1 MSTAPAPAPAAT
13 PSATHA
19 RTPVYALVGNPNCGK
34 STLFNALTGLKQ
46 KVGNYPGVTV
56 ERKVGTAYTQHG
68 QPLTL
73 IDLPGAYS
81 LAARS
86 PDEAVTRDVLLG
98 RRTDTPMPDRIICI
112 ADATNLERN
121 LYLVHQILDL
131 GRPVVL
137 VLNMMD
143 LATQAGLQIRA
154 ARLEHELG
162 IPVIPCEAAHSKGL
176 VELKLAL
183 SRHDLPLPRHAW
195 DVPAPLASAVAELQA
210 SLIAADAKAPLVAR
224 AEALLLLTD
233 PDPLRVSGSTPL
245 SADTTRILEG
255 WKKRWTADAT
265 DWSGALVSARYDAI
279 GKLVSEIVI
288 PPAGAAPGHPHGPAA
303 HSALALSDKIDAVAT
318 HPLWGWV
325 IFGGIMS
332 AMFFAIFTLAGIP
345 MGWIESL
352 VAWISDHVSALIP
365 PGTLHDLV
373 IDGAIAGVEG
383 VIIFLPQILIL
394 FLFIGFLESTGYM
407 ARAAFIMDRV
417 MSKVGLNGK
426 SFIPLLSSYACAIPG
441 VMAARTIE
449 EPKDRLVTIL
459 VAPFMSCSARL
470 PVYLLLI
477 AALVSANEVPVGTQ
491 VGLMLLMYSLG
502 TGGAFFFAWLFKK
515 TLLRGAPPLMI
526 MELPPYRLPRLRDVL
541 IQMWERGF
549 IFVKRAG
556 TVILALSIVLWFLA
570 NYPKPPEGAAAA
582 PSQPIVDAVSPGPD
596 APKAEPALAPD
607 AVTAEDPLAYSL
619 AGRAGHLLEPFI
631 APLGFDWRI
640 GIGLIQSFAAREV
653 FNSSMSVI
661 FSVEESDDED
671 ASRAQL
677 RDAIRAAERP
687 DGTKLFTPLVCLNLM
702 IFYVFA
708 MQCISTIAVVKR
720 ETGGWKWA
728 LFQLGYMTG
737 TAWVACFV
745 VYQVGRAL
753 GF

>member
-1 MSTAPAPAPAAT
+1 MTAASS
-13 PSATHA
+13 SANS
-19 RTPVYALVGNPNCGK
+19 RPPVYALVGNPNCGK

-68 QPLTL
+68 QPVTL

-98 RRTDTPMPDRIICI
+98 RRADTPTPDRIICI
-112 ADATNLERN
+112 VDATNLERN

-143 LATQAGLQIRA
+143 LAVQAGLKLRPD
-154 ARLEHELG
+154 RLEHELG
-162 IPVIPCEAAHSKGL
+162 IPVIACEAANNKGV

-195 DVPAPLASAVAELQA
+195 DVPAALAPAVAELQA
-210 SLIAADAKAPLVAR
+210 SLSANDAKPALVAR

-233 PDPLRVSGSTPL
+233 IDPVRVAGSTPL
-245 SADTTRILEG
+245 SEATAKILES
-255 WKKRWTADAT
+255 WKTRWTADRL
-265 DWSGALVSARYDAI
+265 DWSGTLVSARYDAI
-279 GKLVSEIVI
+279 GRLARV
-288 PPAGAAPGHPHGPAA
+288 ATGDGPSVAS
-303 HSALALSDKIDAVAT
+303 HSAASAQAVSDKIDAVVT
-318 HPLWGWV
+318 HPIFGWV
-325 IFGGIMS
+325 VFGGLM
-332 AMFFAIFTLAGIP
+332 AGMFFTIFTLAGIP

-352 VAWISDHVSALIP
+352 VAWVS
-365 PGTLHDLV
+365 DLV
-373 IDGAIAGVEG
+373 GGALPEGQFRDLVLDGAIAGVEG

-394 FLFIGFLESTGYM
+394 FLFIGLLESTGYM

-417 MSKVGLNGK
+417 MSKVGLNGR

-449 EPKDRLVTIL
+449 QPKDRLVTIL

-477 AALVSANEVPVGTQ
+477 AAIAGTSDVPVGTQ
-491 VGLMLLMYSLG
+491 VGLMLVMYFLG
-502 TGGAFFFAWLFKK
+502 TFGAFFFAWVFKK

-526 MELPPYRLPRLRDVL
+526 MELPPYRLPRLRDVFF
-541 IQMWERGF
+541 QMCERGF

-556 TVILALSIVLWFLA
+556 TIILALSILLWFLA
-570 NYPKPPEGAAAA
+570 QYPKLPESAETAAVEDASASVPTNMASA
-582 PSQPIVDAVSPGPD
+582 PTDA
-596 APKAEPALAPD
+596 AEPAESAEAELSAQEQQLAHS
-607 AVTAEDPLAYSL
+607 Y
-619 AGRAGHLLEPFI
+619 AGRAGHFIEPFI

-640 GIGLIQSFAAREV
+640 GIGLVQSFAAREV

-661 FSVEESDDED
+661 FAVEEDDDED
-671 ASRAQL
+671 ATRERLRAKL
-677 RDAIRAAERP
+677 ETVVRA
-687 DGTKLFTPLVCLNLM
+687 DGTKLFTPLICLNLM
-702 IFYVFA
+702 VFYVFA
-708 MQCISTIAVVKR
+708 MQCISTLAVVKR
-720 ETGGWKWA
+720 ETGGWKWP
-728 LFQLGYMTG
+728 LFQLAYMTG
-737 TAWVACFV
+737 VAWVACFAI
-745 VYQVGRAL
+745 YQVGRAL
-753 GF
+753 GY

>member
-1 MSTAPAPAPAAT
+1 MSAPRPAGSAAR
-13 PSATHA
+13 A
-19 RTPVYALVGNPNCGK
+19 PVYALVGNPNCGK

-56 ERKVGTAYTQHG
+56 ERKVGTAYSQHG

-98 RRTDTPMPDRIICI
+98 RRADTPTPDRIVCI

-131 GRPVVL
+131 GRPVIL

-143 LATQAGLQIRA
+143 LAAQAGLQIRA

-162 IPVIPCEAAHSKGL
+162 IPVIPCEAAHGKGI

-183 SRHDLPLPRHAW
+183 SRHELPLPRHAW
-195 DVPAPLASAVAELQA
+195 TVPAALAPAVAELQA
-210 SLIAADAKAPLVAR
+210 SLIDHDAKGPLVAR

-233 PDPLRVSGSTPL
+233 PDPLRVTGSTPL
-245 SADTTRILEG
+245 SAETTRILEA
-255 WKKRWTADAT
+255 WKARWQTEAT
-265 DWSGALVSARYDAI
+265 DWSGELVGARYEAI
-279 GKLVSEIVI
+279 GRLVQQVVFAPAFSDADGAAL
-288 PPAGAAPGHPHGPAA
+288 AGAAAR
-303 HSALALSDKIDAVAT
+303 SARTGNSILALSDRIDAVAT
-318 HPLWGWV
+318 HPVWGWV
-325 IFGGIMS
+325 IFAGIM
-332 AMFFAIFTLAGIP
+332 ATMFLAIFTLAEIP
-345 MGWIESL
+345 MGWIEGL
-352 VAWISDHVSALIP
+352 VAWTSAQVSALIP
-365 PGTLHDLV
+365 PGEFHDLV
-373 IDGAIAGVEG
+373 IDGALAGVEG

-394 FLFIGFLESTGYM
+394 FFFIGLLESTGYM

-417 MSKVGLNGK
+417 MGKVGLNGK

-477 AALVSANEVPVGTQ
+477 AALVSANEVPRGTQ
-491 VGLMLLMYSLG
+491 VGLLLLMYALG

-541 IQMWERGF
+541 FQMWERGW

-570 NYPKPPEGAAAA
+570 NYPKPPEHG
-582 PSQPIVDAVSPGPD
+582 PVSGH
-596 APKAEPALAPD
+596 ESGTE
-607 AVTAEDPLAYSL
+607 VVHNVDPLAHSL
-619 AGRAGHLLEPFI
+619 AGRAGRALEPVI

-661 FSVEESDDED
+661 FSVEEGDDEEVG
-671 ASRAQL
+671 RARL

-687 DGTKLFTPLVCLNLM
+687 DGTPLFTPLVCLNLM
-702 IFYVFA
+702 VFYVFA
-708 MQCISTIAVVKR
+708 MQCLSTLAVVRR

-737 TAWVACFV
+737 TAWLVCFV
-745 VYQVGRAL
+745 VYQAGRAL

>member
-1 MSTAPAPAPAAT
+1 MSTPASSPAPNRA
-13 PSATHA
+13 
-19 RTPVYALVGNPNCGK
+19 PVYALVGNPNCGK

-98 RRTDTPMPDRIICI
+98 RRADTPMPDRIVCI

-143 LATQAGLQIRA
+143 LAAQAGLDIRV

-162 IPVIPCEAAHSKGL
+162 IPVIPCEAAHAKGL
-176 VELKLAL
+176 LELKVAL

-195 DVPAPLASAVAELQA
+195 DVPAALAPAVAELQA
-210 SLIAADAKAPLVAR
+210 SLIANDTKAPLVAR

-233 PDPLRVSGSTPL
+233 PDPIRVSGSTPL
-245 SADTTRILEG
+245 SPATSKILDT
-255 WKKRWTADAT
+255 WKARWTANQT
-265 DWSGALVSARYDAI
+265 DWSGTLVSARYDAI
-279 GKLVSEIVI
+279 GKLVQHVVLNPE
-288 PPAGAAPGHPHGPAA
+288 AA
-303 HSALALSDKIDAVAT
+303 HAAAANSTLALSDKIDAVAT
-318 HPLWGWV
+318 HPFWGWV
-325 IFGGIMS
+325 VFAAIM
-332 AMFFAIFTLAGIP
+332 ATMFFAIFTLAGIP
-345 MGWIESL
+345 MGWIEAL
-352 VAWISDHVSALIP
+352 VGWVSEHVSALIP

-477 AALVSANEVPVGTQ
+477 AAIAGTSDVPVLTQ
-491 VGLMLLMYSLG
+491 VGLMLLMYALG
-502 TGGAFFFAWLFKK
+502 TGGAFFFAWFFKK

-541 IQMWERGF
+541 LQMWERGF

-570 NYPKPPEGAAAA
+570 NYPKPPAGSEAAS
-582 PSQPIVDAVSPGPD
+582 SQPIVDAVSPGPD
-596 APKAEPALAPD
+596 APKTEQPANTSPVAADAPA
-607 AVTAEDPLAYSL
+607 AVTAEDPLAYSF

-661 FSVEESDDED
+661 FSVEESDDEV
-671 ASRAQL
+671 ASRESL
-677 RDAIRAAERP
+677 RAAISAAARA

-728 LFQLGYMTG
+728 LFQLAYMTG
-737 TAWVACFV
+737 TAWVACFL
-745 VYQVGRAL
+745 VYQIGRAL